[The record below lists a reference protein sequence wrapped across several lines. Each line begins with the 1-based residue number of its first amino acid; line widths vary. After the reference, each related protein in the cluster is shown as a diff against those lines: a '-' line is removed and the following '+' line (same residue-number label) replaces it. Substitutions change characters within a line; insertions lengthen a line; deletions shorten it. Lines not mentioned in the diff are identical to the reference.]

1 MKVRDSGIG
10 MSEAQLKGIFTPF
23 NKSARRSDYG
33 GNGVGLSICKAICTS
48 LNGDI
53 QAESTQHVGTTMTFT
68 HECFAVDQAK
78 RKRAKVKSKA
88 LDVIVERTYEDS
100 ESQYGLL
107 PPKVQDNTINED
119 HKSLLGRQ
127 THFSSQ
133 ELTVSFQGYEILV
146 DFSKSIPFVLQTGS
160 EQSGNSQI
168 DRLLQFLNTN
178 SSAFAARN

>member
-1 MKVRDSGIG
+1 

-68 HECFAVDQAK
+68 HECFAVVQAK

-107 PPKVQDNTINED
+107 SRKVQDKTINED

-127 THFSSQ
+127 THQ

-178 SSAFAARN
+178 SSAFVARNEG